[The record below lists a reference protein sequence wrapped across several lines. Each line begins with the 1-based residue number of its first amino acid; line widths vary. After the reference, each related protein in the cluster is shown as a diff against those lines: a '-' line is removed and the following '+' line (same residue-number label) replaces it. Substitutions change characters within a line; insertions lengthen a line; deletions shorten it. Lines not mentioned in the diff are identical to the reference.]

1 MVKNNYIQFLNGDP
15 KKNDEEVLT
24 QGMGE
29 GIKISEELFSKGK
42 HITSLLTILDTGE
55 SLMSHL
61 SEGRKYTINPEKYI
75 SKINDLIDR
84 NIYEATKNKNS
95 LAELGNYF
103 DDISKLRLG
112 FTKMRYS
119 QNSKYSGIEGIKN
132 LSGATSLFFFFLS
145 FLFFSFPITG
155 NIISNNFFNATLTP
169 SIFFLAF
176 GFLFGFIWIITKK
189 KIN

>member
-1 MVKNNYIQFLNGDP
+1 
-15 KKNDEEVLT
+15 
-24 QGMGE
+24 MGE

-95 LAELGNYF
+95 LAELDNYF

-119 QNSKYSGIEGIKN
+119 QNSKYSGIEN
-132 LSGATSLFFFFLS
+132 LSGATSLFFFFVS
-145 FLFFSFPITG
+145 ALFFSFSLTG
-155 NIISNNFFNATLTP
+155 NAISTNFIKTSFAP
-169 SIFFLAF
+169 EFFFIAF
-176 GFLFGFIWIITKK
+176 GLVFGLIWLVTKK
-189 KIN
+189 KLTKI